1 MSIFIAVKQIVDILW
16 PFKILQFLMIGVA
29 VVMMGYVFWKD
40 RLYKNFWNRIQMADY
55 LVVVLMILYFFS
67 FLRNMD
73 AKNQF
78 LKTES
83 AFLVYF
89 LGRMYAERFIAAI
102 AAESADA
109 KNGNVKTIAGG
120 AAKKSGK
127 TMSADVSDTKSGIS
141 VKQFLCSTRMI
152 ALCAYVV
159 VYANLIARAVK
170 IFVWVKTG
178 EYVGY
183 SYPDIFADGGMYY
196 YKTDMTLG
204 IATMVM
210 LIYLFSRMKWLKWIT
225 IFPVSLATAFVYSNG
240 RSGQAILLFTYAM
253 IAFWEWQKWRKRRK
267 EKIDA
272 GNAAEEIEAGN
283 TAEKKSTGSIINCK
297 AQKILYF
304 LNLFV
309 LLGLTAL
316 FIFIQVFPP
325 LGTNYEDLGLST
337 SMYNKIERVFHAR
350 QLVWWNAMR
359 YFRSQ
364 PFLTRLTGID
374 LCSEQFHNYRN
385 IRFHTTYIKQIYSIG
400 YLGCYVFWTLLYQIV
415 KNFLRMKSA
424 QGNEVFKQTESDPK
438 NVALAQTETGPKNV
452 ALAQTETGPGKE
464 SLAQTETQPG
474 NEHAYDTLK
483 KYFILM
489 WVMFLFMSFTMESL
503 EYSQMSWIPMI
514 LAGMVVTLGSRDF
527 IPTKW
532 KHSK

>member
-55 LVVVLMILYFFS
+55 LVVVLMILYFFA

-102 AAESADA
+102 AAESAD
-109 KNGNVKTIAGG
+109 
-120 AAKKSGK
+120 
-127 TMSADVSDTKSGIS
+127 
-141 VKQFLCSTRMI
+141 FLCSTRMI

-170 IFVWVKTG
+170 IFVWAKTG

-253 IAFWEWQKWRKRRK
+253 IAFWEWKKWRKRRK
-267 EKIDA
+267 EKIGA
-272 GNAAEEIEAGN
+272 GHVSEEIEAGN
-283 TAEKKSTGSIINCK
+283 AAEKIGTGKIFHNR
-297 AQKILYF
+297 AQKILYIAF
-304 LNLFV
+304 IFV
-309 LLGLTAL
+309 LAALTAL

-350 QLVWWNAMR
+350 QLVWWNAMS

-400 YLGCYVFWTLLYQIV
+400 YLGCYVFWTLLYQIA
-415 KNFLRMKSA
+415 KNLLRMKSA
-424 QGNEVFKQTESDPK
+424 QGNE
-438 NVALAQTETGPKNV
+438 ALAQTQTGLKNE

-464 SLAQTETQPG
+464 SLAQTQTGPKNVAFAQTQTRPG

-489 WVMFLFMSFTMESL
+489 WVMFLFMSFCMESL

-532 KHSK
+532 KRNEKQTER